1 MPRPFRASATF
12 EAAAARAA
20 TALRRGGETRARTA
34 KSASS
39 TGEAPCTCT
48 GVWRTSPADGNRWV
62 AVEVSAGRA
71 VLEGGASS
79 GLAVAL
85 RSGRRIEIGHWFDAP
100 TLVQL
105 LDVLERL

>member
-1 MPRPFRASATF
+1 
-12 EAAAARAA
+12 
-20 TALRRGGETRARTA
+20 
-34 KSASS
+34 
-39 TGEAPCTCT
+39 
-48 GVWRTSPADGNRWV
+48 
-62 AVEVSAGRA
+62 VEVSAGRA